1 MKLVLPVGAI
11 VAALAACAT
20 PPPAATA
27 PANATIS
34 LDEAASTQPAQL
46 ALISEFSHAETV
58 ARLRTALDA
67 RPLTVFAVVDHSAG
81 ATGAGLDLS
90 PSTLF
95 IFGNPKAGTP
105 LMRAD
110 PRMGLEL
117 PLKMLVYETGGEVR
131 IAYPNILQLTA
142 DYGIGPDDAPVD
154 RIAETLG
161 SIAAEAGLAAVEP
174 ETL

>member
-1 MKLVLPVGAI
+1 MKLVLPVGAML
-11 VAALAACAT
+11 AAITACAT

-27 PANATIS
+27 PANATIT

-46 ALISEFSHAETV
+46 ALISEFSHSETV

-67 RPLTVFAVVDHSAG
+67 RPLTLFAVVDHSEGAAG
-81 ATGAGLDLS
+81 VGLTLP

-95 IFGNPKAGTP
+95 IFGNPRAGTP
-105 LMRAD
+105 LMQAD

-117 PLKMLVYETGGEVR
+117 PLKMLVYEVDGEVR
-131 IAYPNILQLTA
+131 IAYPNILQLAA

-161 SIAAEAGLAAVEP
+161 GIAAEAGLAAPEP
-174 ETL
+174 EAP